1 MKSHLTSKQSMK
13 KAIDREWESKQNEFF
28 ELCKKDISAQ
38 ILAVCMLTLKTR
50 FGFGKKRMNDFYN
63 DFIGTCKIMDKD
75 LIFGKSFSTVD
86 CIEMIKKDYG
96 IDLDRGF

>member
-1 MKSHLTSKQSMK
+1 MKSYCTSKQAMK

-50 FGFGKKRMNDFYN
+50 FGFGKKRMNDFYI
-63 DFIGTCKIMDKD
+63 DVADTFDVMQKG